1 MEFTDTQRA
10 KRYYQALVERDA
22 NYVGIFYAG
31 VKTTGIFCI
40 PTCRARKPKFE
51 NVNFYSSVK
60 EALDE
65 GFRPCKICKPT
76 QNAYQAPEA
85 VETAI
90 QLVQQNPKSKITDET
105 LRAQGISPE
114 AVRRWFKEHYKM
126 TFHAYQR
133 MCRVNQAFQELE
145 KGKTSTATAFDAGYG
160 SLSGFAYTYKKVM
173 GQSPTRT
180 QGKAPILIDRITTPL
195 GPMFVCSTERGIC
208 LLEFVDLA
216 RLETEF
222 AELQKSLGV
231 PILWGK
237 NSHIDQA
244 KQELKEYFAGERRE
258 FGLALD
264 MPGTDFQRS
273 IWQALSKIPYGET
286 STYGALARQISN
298 PKAVRAVGAANGANR
313 IAIVVPCHR
322 IIGANGKLTGYAGG
336 VERKNWLL
344 EFERKNSGRPS
355 LVPLTLFP

>member
-1 MEFTDTQRA
+1 MEFSA
-10 KRYYQALVERDA
+10 KQKQYYQALVARDA
-22 NYVGIFYAG
+22 SYLGIFYAG

-51 NVNFYSSVK
+51 NVNFYPSVK

-76 QNAYQAPEA
+76 QNAHQAPEA
-85 VETAI
+85 VEAAI
-90 QLVQQNPKSKITDET
+90 LLVQQKPKQKITDDE

-145 KGKTSTATAFDAGYG
+145 KGKSSTAAAFDAGYD
-160 SLSGFAYTYKKVM
+160 SLSGFGYTYKKLM
-173 GQSPTRT
+173 GQSPSQS
-180 QGKAPILIDRITTPL
+180 QGKAPILINRLTTPL

-208 LLEFVDLA
+208 LLEFVDKEK
-216 RLETEF
+216 LEAEF
-222 AELQKSLGV
+222 ASLQKYLGV
-231 PILWGK
+231 PILWGE
-237 NSHIDQA
+237 NDHIRQA
-244 KQELKEYFAGERRE
+244 RQELAEYFEGKRQRFE
-258 FGLALD
+258 LPLH
-264 MPGTDFQRS
+264 MPGTEFQTA
-273 IWQALSKIPYGET
+273 IWQALPAVPYGET
-286 STYGALARQISN
+286 STYGALAKLINN
-298 PKAVRAVGAANGANR
+298 PKSVRAVGAANGANR

-336 VERKNWLL
+336 LERKNWLL
-344 EFERKNSGRPS
+344 EFERKSSGKAS
-355 LVPLTLFP
+355 LAPLSLFP